1 MKDKDKKPDP
11 SYDGIKKPEMPSIF
25 KMAATFA
32 KDLTKYIADGAPNVS
47 HEQYVKRLETC
58 NACPNLIKESM
69 RCNLCGCLMEHKA
82 KWRTAKCPAKPE
94 RWDPVYLSP
103 SDLIKMES
111 AQKDYKKEELT
122 KEVEDKAG
130 SYKRAQRLNKKL
142 KDNFKDGKFTT
153 DVLNQ
158 LNTVNGKK
166 SEGGGSKEGD
176 KGGK

>member
-1 MKDKDKKPDP
+1 MKDKNKKDDT
-11 SYDGIKKPEMPSIF
+11 SYDGLEKPKMPSIF
-25 KMAATFA
+25 KMAANFA
-32 KDLTKYIADGAPNVS
+32 KDLTKYIADGAPNVT

-111 AQKDYKKEELT
+111 AQKEYKKEELT
-122 KEVEDKAG
+122 KEVDDKAG
-130 SYKRAQRLNKKL
+130 SYKRAQAMNKLL
-142 KDNFKDGKFTT
+142 KANFKDGKFNPEIQKLF
-153 DVLNQ
+153 DGSNKE
-158 LNTVNGKK
+158 NKD
-166 SEGGGSKEGD
+166 GGSSTG
-176 KGGK
+176 